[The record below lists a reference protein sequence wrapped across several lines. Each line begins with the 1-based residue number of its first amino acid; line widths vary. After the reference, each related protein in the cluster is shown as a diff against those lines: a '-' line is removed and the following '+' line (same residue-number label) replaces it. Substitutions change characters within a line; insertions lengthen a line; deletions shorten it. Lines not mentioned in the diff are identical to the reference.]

1 MRKLLVVLSVA
12 STLAACS
19 TAQQAPQPVAM
30 QPVAQPVPVAGQP
43 MQQSMSAIPEWFT
56 DHPKSDDTLY
66 SVGDGVSSSVSGALG
81 NARANA
87 FEGICQGAGGTV
99 RSQTKIFRQDTETG
113 STSMSTTA
121 IRNFCADVSVAGS
134 HVEKSKVIVEN
145 GRYHAF
151 VLVSLSLTNKTA
163 ALRKQQDRAEEASV
177 KANAQKEFKELDDL
191 NDKAKVVDAVPQSN
205 VDGIQLLDVDNQAYK
220 AKRDAALQKDGAVI
234 GHTTLDNQ

>member
-1 MRKLLVVLSVA
+1 MRKLLVILSVA
-12 STLAACS
+12 GLAACS
-19 TAQQAPQPVAM
+19 TAQQTPVAM
-30 QPVAQPVPVAGQP
+30 QPAPQPVPVAGQP
-43 MQQSMSAIPEWFT
+43 MQQSMSAIPDWFT
-56 DHPKSDDTLY
+56 EHPKSDDAIY

-121 IRNFCADVSVAGS
+121 IRNFCADVSVAGA

-151 VLVSLSLTNKTA
+151 VLVSLPLGDKNVITRKKQVQADDVAVKT
-163 ALRKQQDRAEEASV
+163 
-177 KANAQKEFKELDDL
+177 NAQKEFKELDDL
-191 NDKAKVVDAVPQSN
+191 NDKAKVVDAVPQSK

>member
-1 MRKLLVVLSVA
+1 MRKLLVILSVA

-19 TAQQAPQPVAM
+19 TAQQPQAIAQPVAV
-30 QPVAQPVPVAGQP
+30 QPVQAQAP
-43 MQQSMSAIPEWFT
+43 MSAIPEWFT
-56 DHPKSDDTLY
+56 DHPKSDEALY

-99 RSQTKIFRQDTETG
+99 RSQTKIFRQDTENG

-121 IRNFCADVSVAGS
+121 IRNFCADVSVAGA

-151 VLVSLSLTNKTA
+151 VLVSLPLGDKNVITRKKQAQADDVAVKT
-163 ALRKQQDRAEEASV
+163 
-177 KANAQKEFKELDDL
+177 NAQKEFKELDDL
-191 NDKAKVVDAVPQSN
+191 NDKAKQIPVSDSQSQVN
-205 VDGIQLLDVDNQAYK
+205 GIQLIDVDNQAYK